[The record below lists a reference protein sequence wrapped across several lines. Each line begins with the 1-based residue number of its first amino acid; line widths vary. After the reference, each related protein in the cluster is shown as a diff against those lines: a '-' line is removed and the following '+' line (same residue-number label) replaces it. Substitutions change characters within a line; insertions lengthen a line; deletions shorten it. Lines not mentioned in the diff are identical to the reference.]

1 MTKDNEYLF
10 VNSEADYDAVIGA
23 NRALGETLEPY
34 NVEKLYKNDEQLKS
48 LKGWFTNT
56 YYKCF
61 LFQLIINQEDQQ
73 DRKSVVKTIQCII
86 YLNVQVY
93 IFATIHA

>member
-10 VNSEADYDAVIGA
+10 VNSEADYDAVIGT
-23 NRALGETLEPY
+23 NPPLRETLEPY
-34 NVEKLYKNDEQLKS
+34 NVEKLYKNDEQLKF
-48 LKGWFTNT
+48 LREWFKHT

-73 DRKSVVKTIQCII
+73 DRKSCFI

>member
-10 VNSEADYDAVIGA
+10 VNSEADYDAVIGT
-23 NRALGETLEPY
+23 NPPLREMLEPY

-48 LKGWFTNT
+48 LKGWFNNT

>member
-10 VNSEADYDAVIGA
+10 VNSEADYDAVIGT

-34 NVEKLYKNDEQLKS
+34 NVEELYKNVEQLKY
-48 LKGWFTNT
+48 LKRWFEHT

-73 DRKSVVKTIQCII
+73 DRKSCFI
-86 YLNVQVY
+86 YLNVHVY

>member
-10 VNSEADYDAVIGA
+10 VNSEADYDAVIGT
-23 NRALGETLEPY
+23 NPPLRETLEPY

-73 DRKSVVKTIQCII
+73 DRKSCFI

>member
-10 VNSEADYDAVIGA
+10 VNSEADYDAVIGT

-34 NVEKLYKNDEQLKS
+34 NVEELYKNVEQLKS
-48 LKGWFTNT
+48 KGGWFENT

-61 LFQLIINQEDQQ
+61 LFQLIINQEDQH
-73 DRKSVVKTIQCII
+73 DRKSCFI

>member
-10 VNSEADYDAVIGA
+10 VNSEADYDAVIGT
-23 NRALGETLEPY
+23 NPPLRETLEPY
-34 NVEKLYKNDEQLKS
+34 NVEKLYKNDEQLNFLS
-48 LKGWFTNT
+48 EWFKYT

>member
-10 VNSEADYDAVIGA
+10 VNSEADYDAVIGT

-34 NVEKLYKNDEQLKS
+34 NVEELYKNVEQLEY
-48 LKGWFTNT
+48 LKRWFEHT

-73 DRKSVVKTIQCII
+73 ELLSL
-86 YLNVQVY
+86 Y
-93 IFATIHA
+93 

>member
-10 VNSEADYDAVIGA
+10 VNSEADYDAVIGT
-23 NRALGETLEPY
+23 NPPLRETLEPY
-34 NVEKLYKNDEQLKS
+34 NVEKLYKNDEQLNS
-48 LKGWFTNT
+48 LSEWFNNT

-93 IFATIHA
+93 IFDTIHA

>member
-34 NVEKLYKNDEQLKS
+34 NVEELYKNVEQLEY
-48 LKGWFTNT
+48 LKRWFEHT

-93 IFATIHA
+93 IFATSHA

>member
-34 NVEKLYKNDEQLKS
+34 NVEELYKNVEQLEY
-48 LKGWFTNT
+48 LKRWFEHT

-73 DRKSVVKTIQCII
+73 DRKSCFI

>member
-10 VNSEADYDAVIGA
+10 VNSEADYDVVIGT

-34 NVEKLYKNDEQLKS
+34 NVEELYKNVEQLEY
-48 LKGWFTNT
+48 LKRWFEHT

-73 DRKSVVKTIQCII
+73 DRKSCFI

>member
-10 VNSEADYDAVIGA
+10 VNSEADYDAVIGT
-23 NRALGETLEPY
+23 NPPLRETLEPY
-34 NVEKLYKNDEQLKS
+34 NVEKLYKNDEQLKF
-48 LKGWFTNT
+48 LREWFNNT

-73 DRKSVVKTIQCII
+73 DRKSCFI

-93 IFATIHA
+93 IFDTIHA

>member
-1 MTKDNEYLF
+1 MTKDNEYIF

-34 NVEKLYKNDEQLKS
+34 NVEELYKNVEQLEY
-48 LKGWFTNT
+48 LKRWFEHT

>member
-10 VNSEADYDAVIGA
+10 VNSEADYDAVIGT
-23 NRALGETLEPY
+23 NPPLREMLEPY
-34 NVEKLYKNDEQLKS
+34 NVEKLYKNDEQLKF
-48 LKGWFTNT
+48 LREWFKHT

-73 DRKSVVKTIQCII
+73 DRKSCFI

>member
-10 VNSEADYDAVIGA
+10 VNSEADYDAVIGT
-23 NRALGETLEPY
+23 NPPLRETLEPY
-34 NVEKLYKNDEQLKS
+34 NVEELYKNVEQLEC
-48 LKGWFTNT
+48 LKRWFEHT

>member
-34 NVEKLYKNDEQLKS
+34 NVEELYKNVEQLEY
-48 LKGWFTNT
+48 LKRWFEHT

-86 YLNVQVY
+86 YVNVQVY

>member
-34 NVEKLYKNDEQLKS
+34 NVEELYKNVEQLEC
-48 LKGWFTNT
+48 LKRWFEHT

-61 LFQLIINQEDQQ
+61 LFQLIIRQDQQ
-73 DRKSVVKTIQCII
+73 DEKSVVKTIQCII

>member
-10 VNSEADYDAVIGA
+10 VNSEADYDAVIGT

-34 NVEKLYKNDEQLKS
+34 NVEELYKNVEQLKS
-48 LKGWFTNT
+48 KSGWFENT

-73 DRKSVVKTIQCII
+73 DRKSCFI

>member
-10 VNSEADYDAVIGA
+10 VNSEADYDAVIGT
-23 NRALGETLEPY
+23 NPPLREMLEPY

-48 LKGWFTNT
+48 LKGWFNNA

>member
-10 VNSEADYDAVIGA
+10 VNSEADYDAVIGT

-34 NVEKLYKNDEQLKS
+34 NVEELYKNVEQLKY
-48 LKGWFTNT
+48 LKRWFEHT

-73 DRKSVVKTIQCII
+73 DRKSCFI

>member
-10 VNSEADYDAVIGA
+10 VNSEADYDAVIGT
-23 NRALGETLEPY
+23 NPPLRETLEPY
-34 NVEKLYKNDEQLKS
+34 NVEKLYKNDEQLKF
-48 LKGWFTNT
+48 LREWFKHT

-73 DRKSVVKTIQCII
+73 DEKSVVKTIQCII

>member
-1 MTKDNEYLF
+1 MTKDNEYIF

-34 NVEKLYKNDEQLKS
+34 NVEELYKNVEHLAYLKR
-48 LKGWFTNT
+48 WFEHT

>member
-10 VNSEADYDAVIGA
+10 VNSEADYDAVIGT

-34 NVEKLYKNDEQLKS
+34 NVEELYKNVEQLEY
-48 LKGWFTNT
+48 LKRWFEHT

-73 DRKSVVKTIQCII
+73 DRKSCFI